1 MGGDG
6 GWAGP
11 TGAEDR
17 PRGPYPGL
25 VWEGRAVR
33 ARVGAEATC
42 TYASGSPVFSLWC
55 WGVDDLGSWGLSP
68 MKLVALH
75 FLGKIG
81 AALASAALRHSLPQ
95 RPGNGWVPR
104 SAL

>member
-1 MGGDG
+1 M
-6 GWAGP
+6 AGLAGRGLR
-11 TGAEDR
+11 TGPADR
-17 PRGPYPGL
+17 TRGL